1 MINYTKY
8 KLDNGLTVL
17 LHVDESS
24 PMIAVNLLYNVGARD
39 ENPEQTG
46 FAHLFEHL
54 MFGGSV
60 NIDNYDTVLERV
72 GGQNNAFTSNDITNY
87 YITLP
92 KNNIETALWLES
104 DRMLSL
110 AFSDKSLEVQRSV
123 VIEEFKQNYLNQ
135 PYGDSTLL
143 MRELAYKDHPYRWAT
158 IGKEIAHIAD
168 ATMDDVKT
176 FFYKHYAPNNC
187 ILTIAG
193 DFKEEDI
200 NVLVEQYFGDI
211 PSREVP
217 TRNIPTEPKQT
228 EPRFLEVE
236 RDVPSDML
244 YKAYHMVGKQDED
257 YPACDLISDILSRGE
272 SSILNQKLIK
282 ELKLFSQID
291 AYVSGSDDPGLFY
304 VVGQLNDSVTLEEA
318 DKAVENVLE
327 TLSKTPITER
337 QLTKV
342 KNKFEVAHVYNLSAV
357 LNKAMEL
364 SFAELAG
371 DANKINADLERY
383 RTIQINDIQR
393 CAQDMFRKENCSTL
407 YYKAKR

>member
-8 KLDNGLTVL
+8 TLDNGLTVL
-17 LHVDESS
+17 LHLDQSS
-24 PMIAVNLLYNVGARD
+24 PMVAVNLLYNVGARD

-60 NIDNYDTVLERV
+60 NIDNYDTILERV

-87 YITLP
+87 YITIP

-143 MRELAYKDHPYRWAT
+143 IRDLAYKEHPYRWAT

-176 FFYKHYAPNNC
+176 FFYKYYAPNNC
-187 ILTIAG
+187 ILTISG
-193 DFKEEDI
+193 DFNEDEVRTLI
-200 NVLVEQYFGDI
+200 DKYFKDI
-211 PSREVP
+211 PSRDVP
-217 TRNIPTEPKQT
+217 KRNLPIEPKQT
-228 EPRFLEVE
+228 EPRLLEVE
-236 RDVPSDML
+236 RNVPSDML
-244 YKAYHMVGKQDED
+244 YKAYHMVGKQDKN
-257 YPACDLISDILSRGE
+257 YPSCDLISDILSRGE
-272 SSILNQKLIK
+272 SSVLNQKLVK
-282 ELKLFSQID
+282 EQKLFSQID

-304 VVGQLNDSVTLEEA
+304 IVGQLNDWVTLKEA
-318 DKAVENVLE
+318 DKAVEDLLE
-327 TLSKTPITER
+327 TFAGTPITER

-342 KNKFEVAHVYNLSAV
+342 KNKFEVAHVYNLSSV

-364 SFAELAG
+364 SFSELAG
-371 DANKINADLERY
+371 DANKINVDLDRY
-383 RTIQINDIQR
+383 RNVSTEDVQR
-393 CAQDMFRKENCSTL
+393 NAKDVFRKENCSTL
-407 YYKAKR
+407 YYKAKK